1 MGSDNQQS
9 TTSPQPQAEQVLRM
23 KYHDMATLQKG
34 LDKIYG
40 KGQYKLRVSNIDAKV
55 LKPQN

>member
-1 MGSDNQQS
+1 MQSDDQQA

-23 KYHDMATLQKG
+23 KYHDMATLQKV

-40 KGQYKLRVSNIDAKV
+40 KGQYKLRVSNTDAKV
-55 LKPQN
+55 LKPPN